1 MRPDKPSN
9 TALMVAAGLQLVPQH
24 PASDRHLPLEAI
36 ARGAKLLQA
45 ADPRF
50 ASLLRK
56 PWFRRV
62 CHTLEH
68 ATLAGISLHFALR
81 KRTLRNYAHTAVAA
95 GCTQVVVLGAGLDTL
110 CMELHTAW
118 PELRCFEIDHPASQ
132 AVKRR
137 AAGTDGQG
145 ITFIGADLAQQPLSQ
160 VLAAHPSFERDAPT
174 LFVAEGLLM
183 YVPLPA
189 VAELFRQMALA
200 APGCSV
206 AFTWLEP
213 QADGQPNFKR
223 PSRVVDLYLKLR
235 GEPLLSSRLRSE
247 LPAFLG
253 DVGFALDGVHESVDL
268 LSAGQRA
275 ALGPDGLPIA
285 GEYIAFAHA
294 RRS

>member
-9 TALMVAAGLQLVPQH
+9 TALMVAAGLQLVPPH
-24 PASDRHLPLEAI
+24 PATDPHLPTEAI
-36 ARGAKLLQA
+36 TRGAALLQA

-50 ASLLRK
+50 AAMLRK
-56 PWFRRV
+56 PWFRRL
-62 CHTLEH
+62 CHSLEH

-81 KRTLRNYAHTAVAA
+81 KRTLRNHAHTAVAA

-110 CMELHTAW
+110 CMELHAAW
-118 PELRCFEIDHPASQ
+118 PDLRCIEIDHPASQ
-132 AVKRR
+132 AVKQR
-137 AAGTDGQG
+137 AAGPDGEG
-145 ITFIGADLAQQPLSQ
+145 ITFIGADLAQQALSQ
-160 VLAAHPSFERDAPT
+160 VLSANPVFAPDAPT

-183 YVPLPA
+183 YVPLA
-189 VAELFRQMALA
+189 GVAELFRQMAKA
-200 APGCSV
+200 TPGCSV

-213 QADGQPNFKR
+213 QADGKPNFKR

-235 GEPLLSSRLRSE
+235 GEPLLSSCLRSA
-247 LPAFLG
+247 LPGFLAE
-253 DVGFALDGVHESVDL
+253 VGFALDGIHDSVEL

-294 RRS
+294 LRA